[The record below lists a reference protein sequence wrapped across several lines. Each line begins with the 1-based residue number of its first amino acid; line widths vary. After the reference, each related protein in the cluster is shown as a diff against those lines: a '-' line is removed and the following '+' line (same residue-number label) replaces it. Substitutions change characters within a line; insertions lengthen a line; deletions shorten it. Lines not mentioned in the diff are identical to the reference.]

1 MENLT
6 KVRFELEDGDVL
18 GGETAWAERVGEG
31 LYRLRNSPFSAW
43 GYSWGDVV
51 RCVDRDGW
59 PTVVGVEEHGGSLTV
74 RILFARDFD
83 DPTTQHVIGELKL
96 VGCSYEAASRHLV
109 TVDVPPSLKVPFS
122 QMTNYLNGLGTDVIE
137 GWEIAKGPNDLP
149 EPRGN
154 LSI

>member
-1 MENLT
+1 ME
-6 KVRFELEDGDVL
+6 
-18 GGETAWAERVGEG
+18 
-31 LYRLRNSPFSAW
+31 
-43 GYSWGDVV
+43 
-51 RCVDRDGW
+51 
-59 PTVVGVEEHGGSLTV
+59 VEEHGGSLTV

-83 DPTTQHVIGELKL
+83 DPTMQHVIGELKL